1 MTTGLVLIVA
11 ILVLGGVIATVG
23 DRLGMRVGK
32 ARLTLFRLRP
42 RQTATIITILTG
54 SIISASTFAILF
66 AVSDQLRTGVFE
78 LSEIQDDLR
87 DARGDLQETTTE
99 NRQIERQLNQSRRQQ
114 QAADRQ
120 LSRAQRALRNTRQRQ
135 AETEGQLDRSQ
146 TRLGQAQTR
155 LGQTQTR
162 LGQIQSNFEQAQNL
176 LRSVSGQA
184 NELRGEIN
192 QLQSERQILLAQ
204 QQAVREQIEQRDA
217 EIADREQAIAD
228 RDRALADRNREIA
241 DRELALQE
249 LENQRTFLEQ
259 EVQRF
264 ERELQGLRQGNV
276 ALSRN
281 QSLAA
286 GIVRIVDPDAAPQ
299 AIDRLILQAN
309 ETALQSILPGAEGSD
324 QQVIQITNAEVEQ
337 LRDQIQDGRDYV
349 VRILAASNYFVGEP
363 CVLAGEACV
372 NVYGSVVLNQ
382 RVFLQGQVIATTT
395 VDPTTM
401 SNARLI
407 ERIQLLVAQAR
418 FRAQQAGISIES
430 IQVADNRSETI
441 VNFFNQIKQYNQ
453 PLDLQAVAA
462 SETNTGDP
470 LTIELY
476 ATQNNRVLFGTE

>member
-42 RQTATIITILTG
+42 RQTATVITILTG

-87 DARGDLQETTTE
+87 DARRDLQDTTTE

-120 LSRAQRALRNTRQRQ
+120 LSRAQRALRNTRERQ
-135 AETEGQLDRSQ
+135 AETEDQLDRSQ
-146 TRLGQAQTR
+146 TRLS
-155 LGQTQTR
+155 QTQTR
-162 LGQIQSNFEQAQNL
+162 LSQIQTNFEQAQDR

-184 NELRGEIN
+184 DELRGEIE

-204 QQAVREQIEQRDA
+204 QQAVREQIDQRDA
-217 EIADREQAIAD
+217 EIADRERAIAE
-228 RDRALADRNREIA
+228 RDRALADRNQEIA
-241 DRELALQE
+241 SRESALQD
-249 LENQRTFLEQ
+249 LESQRSILEQ

-281 QSLAA
+281 QPLAA
-286 GIVRIVDPDAAPQ
+286 GIVRIVNPNAAPQ
-299 AIDRLILQAN
+299 AIDRLILEAN
-309 ETALQSILPGAEGSD
+309 ETARQRILPGSEDSN

-337 LRDQIQDGRDYV
+337 LRSQIQDGRDYV

-382 RVFLQGQVIATTT
+382 RVFVQGQVIATTT

-462 SETNTGDP
+462 SATNTGDP

-476 ATQNNRVLFGTE
+476 ASQNNQVLFGTQ